1 MYLSEKIL
9 LMNLYRRKMYERQRC
24 ARYVPDL
31 IWMMRRAE
39 WLNLFPEIFGRIC
52 YDIIGGDSRRGPERL
67 ETLSACSSGYYPRD

>member
-1 MYLSEKIL
+1 MFMLSQMKETAIRAIRPGFN
-9 LMNLYRRKMYERQRC
+9 MDD
-24 ARYVPDL
+24 A
-31 IWMMRRAE
+31 RRAE

>member
-1 MYLSEKIL
+1 MFMLSQMKETAAIRAIRPGFN
-9 LMNLYRRKMYERQRC
+9 MDD
-24 ARYVPDL
+24 A
-31 IWMMRRAE
+31 RRAE